1 MTNQNNEK
9 SKNGKRIALI
19 LLALLLIA
27 AIAFGAYTYS
37 KYVSS
42 GNGSGSATVAQWGFE
57 VKAENS
63 AKGDDVGFSKYYTAD
78 GLATG
83 TQDNAVIK
91 VSTSRDPSKNI
102 VAPGAH
108 GEFAFKIKGTAEVNA
123 TLSTVIQEGFSDIYI
138 AVTNSTT
145 TQTLYY
151 NPICFSLTG
160 GSGDSSV
167 TIEDVTLAQLVSEL
181 ESNEILNKSISAGTT
196 ITESEYTLKWEWPY
210 EAASD
215 AATLFTTKDGT
226 AQASTV
232 NFKKTEIDKLD
243 TALGLLATSPTYTGT
258 NSISDN
264 SGGTWSIQTGTANT
278 DYCLDISFDLV
289 ITITQVQIPN
299 A

>member
-37 KYVSS
+37 KYISS
-42 GNGSGSATVAQWGFE
+42 ANGNGSASVAQWGFE

-63 AKGDDVGFSKYYTAD
+63 ASGDDLGFSKYYTAD

-91 VSTSRDPSKNI
+91 VSTSRNPSVNI
-102 VAPGAH
+102 VAPGAK
-108 GEFAFKIKGTAEVNA
+108 GEFTFKIKGTAEVNA
-123 TLSTVIQEGFSDIYI
+123 TLSTVIEAGFSDIYI
-138 AVTNSTT
+138 AVKNGDT
-145 TQTLYY
+145 TLYY
-151 NPICFSLTG
+151 NPIRFSLTG
-160 GSGDSSV
+160 GTDSSAV
-167 TIEDVTLAQLVSEL
+167 NIEDVTLAQLVSKL
-181 ESNEILNKSISAGTT
+181 ATNKILNKDISAGTT
-196 ITESEYTLKWEWPY
+196 ITENEYILKWEWPY

-215 AATLFTTKDGT
+215 TATLFTKKDDT
-226 AQASTV
+226 AEASAV
-232 NFKKTEIDKLD
+232 SFKKTEIDKLD
-243 TALGLLATSPTYTGT
+243 TALGLLATSTTYTGT
-258 NSISDN
+258 NSITDN
-264 SGGTWSIQTGTANT
+264 SKGTWSIQTATANT
-278 DYCLDISFDLV
+278 DYCLDISFNLV